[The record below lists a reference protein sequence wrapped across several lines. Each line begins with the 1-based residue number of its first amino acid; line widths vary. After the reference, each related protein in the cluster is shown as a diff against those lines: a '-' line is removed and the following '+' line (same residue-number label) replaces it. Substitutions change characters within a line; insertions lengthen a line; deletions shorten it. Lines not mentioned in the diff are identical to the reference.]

1 MVISK
6 LFIQVAAES
15 RLGKI
20 KWLWSWTL
28 SNIQNYILQ

>member
-6 LFIQVAAES
+6 LFIQVAAKS
-15 RLGKI
+15 RVGKI

-28 SNIQNYILQ
+28 

>member
-6 LFIQVAAES
+6 LFIQVVAES

-20 KWLWSWTL
+20 KWLWS
-28 SNIQNYILQ
+28 

>member
-6 LFIQVAAES
+6 LFIQVAAKS

-20 KWLWSWTL
+20 KWLWSW
-28 SNIQNYILQ
+28 IL

>member
-6 LFIQVAAES
+6 LFIQVVAES

-20 KWLWSWTL
+20 KWLWSWIL
-28 SNIQNYILQ
+28 LNIQNYILQ

>member
-20 KWLWSWTL
+20 KWLWSW
-28 SNIQNYILQ
+28 IL